1 MALCQEGSEHSQ
13 SDDGSLVML
22 ELAIELILRHMSRE
36 EASALEERYL
46 PNQHC
51 LDS

>member
-1 MALCQEGSEHSQ
+1 
-13 SDDGSLVML
+13 ML
-22 ELAIELILRHMSRE
+22 EIALELILRHMSRE

-46 PNQHC
+46 PDQRC